1 MKNEHPDMKLVDSLF
16 EGVYFVDKTRTITA
30 WNKGAYTIT
39 GFPQEEVIH
48 RKCYEN
54 ILNHVNEAGVALCF
68 NGCPLHATLADG
80 KERCANVYLQHKD
93 GQRVPVTVK
102 TLPVRNSSGE
112 IEGAIEVFTEI
123 NTDKTFRKDLDR
135 LHKDAS
141 EDALT
146 GVPNRKY
153 IGALIES
160 RLREMHSVGV
170 TFGINFIDIDNFK
183 HVNDVYGHG
192 IGDEI
197 LKLLVRT
204 VKSGL
209 RKNDMIGRLGGE
221 EFIIV
226 FSDVDHQGMKVASEK
241 IRMLVESSKLRLP
254 QGDLSVTISVGATL
268 AIDSDSVETI
278 IQRADDLM
286 YKSKKTGKNKVTFD

>member
-1 MKNEHPDMKLVDSLF
+1 MKNGHPDRELVDSLF
-16 EGVYFVDKTRTITA
+16 EGVYFVDKDRTITA
-30 WNKGAYTIT
+30 WNHGAHTIT
-39 GFPQEEVIH
+39 GFSQNEVIH

-54 ILNHVNEAGVALCF
+54 ILNHVNEEGVALCF

-102 TLPVRNSSGE
+102 TLPVRNSEGM
-112 IEGAIEVFTEI
+112 IEGAIEIFTEI
-123 NTDKTFRKDLDR
+123 NTDKNFRKDLDR
-135 LHKDAS
+135 LQKEAS

-153 IGALIES
+153 ISAMIES
-160 RLREMHSVGV
+160 KLRERRAVGIS
-170 TFGINFIDIDNFK
+170 FGIDFIDIDNFK
-183 HVNDVYGHG
+183 HVNDAYGHG
-192 IGDEI
+192 VGDEV

-204 VKSGL
+204 VRSGL
-209 RKNDMIGRLGGE
+209 RKNDLIGRLGGE

-226 FSDVDHQGMKVASEK
+226 FADVDHQGLERASEK
-241 IRMLVESSKLRLP
+241 IRMLVESSKLRLSE
-254 QGDLSVTISVGATL
+254 GELSVTISVGAAL
-268 AIDSDSVETI
+268 ANDSDTVETL

-286 YKSKKTGKNKVTFD
+286 YQSKKSGKNRVTAD

>member
-1 MKNEHPDMKLVDSLF
+1 MKNNRRDMDLVDKLF
-16 EGVYFVDKTRTITA
+16 EGVYYVDQNRTITA
-30 WNKGAYTIT
+30 WNHGAHIIT
-39 GFPQEEVIH
+39 GFSKEEVIH
-48 RKCYEN
+48 RHCYEN
-54 ILNHVNEAGVALCF
+54 ILNHVNEEGVALCF
-68 NGCPLHATLADG
+68 SGCPLHATMADG
-80 KERCANVYLQHKD
+80 EERTANVYLQHKD

-102 TLPVRNSSGE
+102 TVPVRNSQGE

-123 NTDKTFRKDLDR
+123 NTDTTFRKNLDR
-135 LHKDAS
+135 LQKEAS

-153 IGALIES
+153 ISAMIES
-160 RLREMHSVGV
+160 RLREMRSVGV

-183 HVNDVYGHG
+183 HVNDTYGHAV
-192 IGDEI
+192 GDEI

-221 EFIIV
+221 EFIII
-226 FSDVDHQGMKVASEK
+226 FSDVDQNGLMVASEK
-241 IRMLVESSKLRLP
+241 TRMLVEASKLRLP
-254 QGDLSVTISVGATL
+254 EGDLSVTISAGATL
-268 AIDSDSVETI
+268 ALDSDQVETL

-286 YKSKKTGKNKVTFD
+286 YQSKKAGKNRVTTD